1 MNKVILVGNLT
12 KDIELTTT
20 NSGIA
25 VARFSLAVQ
34 RPFTNEN
41 GERETDFP
49 NCVVWR
55 KQADNL
61 AKYCHKGDK
70 IGVVGSVQTRS
81 YESTDGTKKYVTE
94 ILAESIEFI
103 NTKKDDGKPE
113 EKKEA
118 IKPATEVHN
127 FEPIDDADLPF

>member
-12 KDIELTTT
+12 KDVELTTT

-34 RPFTNEN
+34 RPFKNEN
-41 GERETDFP
+41 GENETDFP

-55 KQADNL
+55 NQAENL
-61 AKYCHKGDK
+61 KKYCHKGDK

-81 YESTDGTKKYVTE
+81 YESTDGIKKYVTE
-94 ILAESIEFI
+94 ILAESVEFI
-103 NTKKDDGKPE
+103 NTKKDDSKPE
-113 EKKEA
+113 AQKEPKA
-118 IKPATEVHN
+118 EQINT
-127 FEPIDDADLPF
+127 FTPIEDDDLPF

>member
-12 KDIELTTT
+12 KDVELTTT
-20 NSGIA
+20 NSGLA

-34 RPFTNEN
+34 RTFKNEN
-41 GERETDFP
+41 GEYEADFP

-55 KQADNL
+55 NQAENL

-81 YESTDGTKKYVTE
+81 YESTDGTKKFITE

-103 NTKKDDGKPE
+103 NTKKDNSQPE
-113 EKKEA
+113 EKINTFTPLNDE
-118 IKPATEVHN
+118 
-127 FEPIDDADLPF
+127 DLPF